1 MDKARSPALRGDSDG
16 FDAVVIGAG
25 AIGAATTLELSRRG
39 WRVVCVDK
47 NAAAGSGST
56 LNSSAIVRFSYSTKP
71 GIILAWEGLHYWLN
85 WSEYIGVDDEN
96 GLIEFRQCGKL
107 MLLTDDSDHPQ
118 RVRALWQEL
127 GIPFEDWTLKDLARR
142 LPIFDHRSF
151 GPPKHP
157 SDEAFWDEPASELTG
172 AIYSPSAGYVNDP
185 QLCAHNL
192 QRAAEAEGALF
203 RFNSNVTGILRS
215 EGRAAGV
222 KLGDGDPIHA
232 PVVVNVAGPHSNV
245 INKMAGVYDTMKIKT
260 RAMRHEVHIVPSPAG
275 FDYES
280 EGHVTADHDTGVYF
294 RPEVGNN
301 ILIGSA
307 DPACDEPD
315 WADPDHFDET
325 VSESQWEAQVLRA
338 SRRMPELGVPHQ
350 KKGVADL
357 YDVSDDWIPVYDRT
371 ELDGF
376 YVAIGTSGNQFKNT
390 GVAGCVM
397 AELITAVEGGLD
409 HDHNPLVIEGR
420 YTGLPIEVGFFS
432 RNRDPADTSMTV
444 FA

>member
-1 MDKARSPALRGDSDG
+1 MNPAHSPALRGGRDR
-16 FDAVVIGAG
+16 FDAIVIGAG

-71 GIILAWEGLHYWLN
+71 GTILAWEGLHYWLN
-85 WSEYIGVDDEN
+85 WPEYIGVDDEN

-118 RVRALWQEL
+118 RVRAIWQEL
-127 GIPFEDWTLKDLARR
+127 GIPFEDWSLEDLAQR
-142 LPIFDHRSF
+142 LPIFDHGSF
-151 GPPKHP
+151 GPPKRP
-157 SDEAFWDEPASELTG
+157 TDEAFWDEPGGRLTG

-192 QRAAEAEGALF
+192 QRAAEAEGAHF
-203 RFNSNVTGILRS
+203 HFNSQVTDILRS
-215 EGRAAGV
+215 GGRAAGV
-222 KLGDGDPIHA
+222 ELVDGTEVHA

-245 INKMAGVYDTMKIKT
+245 INQMAGIYDTMRIKT

-280 EGHVTADHDTGVYF
+280 EGHVTADHDTGIYF

-338 SRRMPELGVPHQ
+338 SRRMPELGVPRQ

-357 YDVSDDWIPVYDRT
+357 YDVSDDWVPVYDRT

-390 GVAGCVM
+390 GVAGHVM
-397 AELITAVEGGLD
+397 AELITSVEGGLD
-409 HDHNPLVIEGR
+409 HDRHPLVIEGR

-432 RNRDPADTSMTV
+432 RNRDPANTSMSV

>member
-1 MDKARSPALRGDSDG
+1 MNEARSSASRRGG
-16 FDAVVIGAG
+16 GRFDAVVIGAG
-25 AIGAATTLELSRRG
+25 VIGAATTLELARRG
-39 WRVVCVDK
+39 WRAVCVDK

-85 WSEYIGVDDEN
+85 WPEYIGVDDEN

-107 MLLTDDSDHPQ
+107 MLLTGDSDHPQ

-127 GIPFEDWTLKDLARR
+127 GIPFEDWTLEDLARR
-142 LPIFDHRSF
+142 LPIFDHGCF
-151 GPPKHP
+151 GPPKRP
-157 SDEAFWDEPASELTG
+157 SDEAFWDEPTGKLIG

-192 QRAAEAEGALF
+192 QRAAEAASARF
-203 RFNSNVTGILRS
+203 RFNSQVTGILRS
-215 EGRAAGV
+215 GGRAAGV
-222 KLGDGDPIHA
+222 ELDDGTAIHA
-232 PVVVNVAGPHSNV
+232 PVVVNVGGPHSNV
-245 INKMAGVYDTMKIKT
+245 INKMAGVYDSMKIKT

-280 EGHVTADHDTGVYF
+280 EGHVTADQDTGIYF

-301 ILIGSA
+301 ILIGST
-307 DPACDEPD
+307 DPPCDEHD
-315 WADPDHFDET
+315 WADPDHYDQQ
-325 VSESQWEAQVLRA
+325 VSQSQWDLQVLRA

-357 YDVSDDWIPVYDRT
+357 YDVSDDWVPVYDRT
-371 ELDGF
+371 DLDGF

-390 GVAGCVM
+390 GVGGCVM
-397 AELITAVEGGLD
+397 AELITAVEDGLD
-409 HDHNPLVIEGR
+409 HDRDPLVIEGR

-432 RNRDPADTSMTV
+432 RNRDPAATSMTV

>member
-1 MDKARSPALRGDSDG
+1 MNETQSSVSGGSRDR

-25 AIGAATTLELSRRG
+25 VIGAATTLELSRRG
-39 WRVVCVDK
+39 WQVVCVDK

-85 WSEYIGVDDEN
+85 WPEYIGVDDEN

-107 MLLTDDSDHPQ
+107 MLLTEDSDHPQ
-118 RVRALWQEL
+118 RV
-127 GIPFEDWTLKDLARR
+127 
-142 LPIFDHRSF
+142 
-151 GPPKHP
+151 
-157 SDEAFWDEPASELTG
+157 
-172 AIYSPSAGYVNDP
+172 
-185 QLCAHNL
+185 
-192 QRAAEAEGALF
+192 
-203 RFNSNVTGILRS
+203 
-215 EGRAAGV
+215 
-222 KLGDGDPIHA
+222 
-232 PVVVNVAGPHSNV
+232 
-245 INKMAGVYDTMKIKT
+245 

-307 DPACDEPD
+307 DPDCDEPD
-315 WADPDHFDET
+315 WADPDHYDEL
-325 VSESQWEAQVLRA
+325 VSQSQWEAQVLRA
-338 SRRMPELGVPHQ
+338 SRRMPELGIPHQ

-357 YDVSDDWIPVYDRT
+357 YDVSDDWVPVYDRT
-371 ELDGF
+371 DLDGF

-397 AELITAVEGGLD
+397 AELITAVEDGLD
-409 HDHNPLVIEGR
+409 HDRDPLVIEGH

-432 RNRDPADTSMTV
+432 RNRDPAATSMSV